1 MDAFWTLMQHGFPD
15 LAQLEHIFIRFTT
28 ASILGGLIGY
38 QRERMGKP
46 AGLRTHIL
54 VCLGTVAFILSCTEA
69 GFTNSDLSRVIQGV
83 LAGIGFIGAG
93 SIIKI
98 SEKNDVH
105 GLTTAASIWM
115 TAGIGVSI
123 GLGRIGIAVLTT
135 LCVLFIL
142 SVIAKLE
149 HHNQNSTPP
158 KAGQ

>member
-1 MDAFWTLMQHGFPD
+1 MNLLWTELLQGFPD
-15 LAQLEHIFIRFTT
+15 MAQLGHIVIRFTA
-28 ASILGGLIGY
+28 ASLLGGLIGY

-54 VCLGTVAFILSCTEA
+54 VCLGTVAFVLSCTEA

-142 SVIAKLE
+142 SVIAKFE
-149 HHNQNSTPP
+149 HHKQENTPP
-158 KAGQ
+158 KAE

>member
-1 MDAFWTLMQHGFPD
+1 MDALWTQLQQGFPD
-15 LAQLEHIFIRFTT
+15 LAQLVHIFIRFTA
-28 ASILGGLIGY
+28 ASLLGGLVGY

-54 VCLGTVAFILSCTEA
+54 VCLGTVAFVLSCTEA

-123 GLGRIGIAVLTT
+123 GLGRIGMAVLTT
-135 LCVLFIL
+135 LCLLFVL
-142 SVIAKLE
+142 SVIAKFE
-149 HHNQNSTPP
+149 HHNQNPTPP
-158 KAGQ
+158 KS

>member
-1 MDAFWTLMQHGFPD
+1 MDALWTQLQQGFPD
-15 LAQLEHIFIRFTT
+15 LAQLGHIFIRFMA
-28 ASILGGLIGY
+28 ASLLGGLVGY

-54 VCLGTVAFILSCTEA
+54 VCLGTVAFVLSCTEA

-123 GLGRIGIAVLTT
+123 GLGRIGMAVLTT
-135 LCVLFIL
+135 LCLLFVL
-142 SVIAKLE
+142 SVIAKFE
-149 HHNQNSTPP
+149 HHNQNPTPP
-158 KAGQ
+158 KS

>member
-1 MDAFWTLMQHGFPD
+1 MDSLWTHLQHEFPNF
-15 LAQLEHIFIRFTT
+15 AQLVHIFIRFTA

-54 VCLGTVAFILSCTEA
+54 VCLGPVAFVLSCTEA

-142 SVIAKLE
+142 SVIAKFE
-149 HHNQNSTPP
+149 HHKQENTPP
-158 KAGQ
+158 KAEE